1 MDYIGIFTGIV
12 VTLPPVLFLI
22 ILFGGGFLSLRN
34 NINQDGESPINKTLF
49 YTSKY
54 SVIILWVAVILQVW
68 GIQISLVKVP
78 AILVWISFAL
88 WFFGFALLYMGRFQ
102 LGKSFR
108 LGTPKESTRLMTDGL
123 YKFSR
128 NPMYVGL
135 YSTILASSLYTL
147 NPVVILLGGYV
158 IAVHHKIVLAEE
170 EYMIKVFGQEYLEY
184 CHRIRRYI

>member
-22 ILFGGGFLSLRN
+22 ILFGGGFLSQRN
-34 NINQDGESPINKTLF
+34 KINQDGDPPINKILF

-68 GIQISLVKVP
+68 GIQISVVKVP

-88 WFFGFALLYMGRFQ
+88 WFFGFTLLYLGRFK